1 MPRAAGQ
8 GSEGSSFLPVPIAG
22 FHTDGGLSGGGM
34 SDGLLSPPTRQVAL
48 HFMKGHFYK
57 SGVTASQEIQKGRK
71 KKAVGVTQW

>member
-34 SDGLLSPPTRQVAL
+34 SDGAVVTPNKASGTS
-48 HFMKGHFYK
+48 FYER
-57 SGVTASQEIQKGRK
+57 AFL
-71 KKAVGVTQW
+71 